1 MHGGDSN
8 INRFLSVRNHRDIS
22 CLPDLH
28 KSGVASGERATTPRK
43 PGRPSRQRG
52 AIGVL
57 SSRDFGTEAN
67 ARCYSRAIEIL
78 MAVKQFQGLFDRRK
92 EENRQ
97 KRKDVSRQKKLQEKL
112 REELEKLAET
122 QQFLR
127 QVK

>member
-1 MHGGDSN
+1 
-8 INRFLSVRNHRDIS
+8 
-22 CLPDLH
+22 
-28 KSGVASGERATTPRK
+28 
-43 PGRPSRQRG
+43 
-52 AIGVL
+52 
-57 SSRDFGTEAN
+57 
-67 ARCYSRAIEIL
+67 

-112 REELEKLAET
+112 REELEKLSET